1 MLLNQRNV
9 DIFFATIPAFAASL
23 PPAPDRDKALGDDV
37 TLALTNSI
45 VNLRFEFTRLRDSF
59 SIEWAAIE
67 LPKKDCAEVNV
78 ALEDILDMLD
88 SLVDGSIGEKYQDL
102 GNHFPRLESLKR
114 EILDRNP
121 ALGLD
126 GLRQV
131 PNDVLRYVRYVEP
144 RGHAAARYRRLA
156 DGARQFNDTM
166 DRVFSRHIGIAEA
179 GSVEIFHR
187 DRNSNADDLDLDKS
201 DLNEIYAARKVSSA
215 AKKIA
220 RILTMSI
227 CGNIFVPGNFDGDV
241 EGHAKNNK
249 SFILELGALLWE
261 LFFQQKVNITEE
273 DEEDESDEVSLFNAL
288 NREEEIWRKKCVD
301 AACLDIISNCLEA
314 WCEDEVDE
322 EKLRATIHRTVFRP
336 LREYRVSYIYLLS
349 NDAARA
355 SPPSFLHNPSM
366 TLEGGTMSLSSI
378 YLSNTIESES
388 YKSLHLSSL
397 GSTQLPVISESIEFC
412 QEVSLLTPTN
422 GTITDS
428 LAWIAKF
435 KYATQHLASLS
446 EGVGSKPIKV
456 AILDT
461 GLDIADPYF
470 SGAGIDRVDDWRDLW
485 HDCLGESSTP
495 VDDDKG
501 RHGTALACLLLQL
514 APEATVYVL
523 RVAKNSSGL
532 DQAQEAIG
540 TAILHAVT
548 SWDVDIIS
556 MSFGFNSE
564 APPIRNAIVQAERLK
579 GDEILFFAAANNDGL
594 NEPEMSPA
602 FFESVISARGTECN
616 GEFIQ
621 QYNPKSWS
629 HKSGTQYGT
638 LARDVPYNW
647 PVPKP
652 AKSGCSV
659 STPILAAI
667 AALLISFVDNQK
679 HWDSERHAIRTRRG
693 IVAVFNFMAQ
703 DVGSFNGR
711 LYVAPWQLYE
721 QRRQPRYLSPTLWG
735 AFLEKI
741 RLGTTAQQERIKN
754 GLFTMESLET
764 IYLSEDPSPEE
775 IKARCNDPLVR
786 EYMRLDSLLCSPVY
800 MVTGIKVAKGF
811 KLEGEKSSSTSV
823 EFEGGGEVSQEASI
837 GVNTAA
843 TKKERIADEFESD
856 GDIVF
861 AYQLMKITPKG
872 WRKEKRLKTDEYQHR
887 QAFLVD
893 EEEAEKEVE
902 VEIGEVV
909 LEDVEELKGVQVA
922 DSVEGRVAFV

>member
-9 DIFFATIPAFAASL
+9 DIFFATAPAFVASL
-23 PPAPDRDKALGDDV
+23 PPAPDRDKAPEDDV
-37 TLALTNSI
+37 MLALNTS
-45 VNLRFEFTRLRDSF
+45 VVTLRFEFTRLRDSF
-59 SIEWAAIE
+59 SIEQTAID
-67 LPKKDCAEVNV
+67 LPRRDCAEANI

-88 SLVDGSIGEKYQDL
+88 NLVDGSICEKHRNL

-121 ALGLD
+121 ALDLD
-126 GLRQV
+126 GLRKV
-131 PNDVLRYVRYVEP
+131 PNDVLRYVCYAEP
-144 RGHAAARYRRLA
+144 RGHVAARYRRLA
-156 DGARQFNDTM
+156 DGARQFNNTM
-166 DRVFSRHIGIAEA
+166 NTVFSRHMGIAEA

-201 DLNEIYAARKVSSA
+201 DLEEIHAARKVSST

-220 RILTMSI
+220 RILTRSI
-227 CGNIFVPGNFDGDV
+227 CQKPHSAYIDLSGFPEAEIF
-241 EGHAKNNK
+241 
-249 SFILELGALLWE
+249 
-261 LFFQQKVNITEE
+261 
-273 DEEDESDEVSLFNAL
+273 
-288 NREEEIWRKKCVD
+288 
-301 AACLDIISNCLEA
+301 
-314 WCEDEVDE
+314 
-322 EKLRATIHRTVFRP
+322 TI
-336 LREYRVSYIYLLS
+336 
-349 NDAARA
+349 
-355 SPPSFLHNPSM
+355 M
-366 TLEGGTMSLSSI
+366 
-378 YLSNTIESES
+378 
-388 YKSLHLSSL
+388 
-397 GSTQLPVISESIEFC
+397 
-412 QEVSLLTPTN
+412 
-422 GTITDS
+422 TITHS

-435 KYATQHLASLS
+435 KYASQHLASLG
-446 EGVGSKPIKV
+446 EGAGSKPIKI

-461 GLDIADPYF
+461 GLDTNDPYF
-470 SGAGIDRVDDWRDLW
+470 SGAGIDRVDDWKGLW
-485 HDCLGESSTP
+485 HDCLEESSTP

-532 DQAQEAIG
+532 GKAQEAIG

-564 APPIRNAIVQAERLK
+564 VTPIKNAIVKAERLK
-579 GDEILFFAAANNDGL
+579 GGEILFFAAANNDGL
-594 NEPEMSPA
+594 NEPEMFPA
-602 FFESVISARGTECN
+602 LFESVISARGTECN

-629 HKSGTQYGT
+629 HKTGAQYGT

-647 PVPKP
+647 PIAKP
-652 AKSGCSV
+652 TKSGCSV

-679 HWDSERHAIRTRRG
+679 DWDAERHAIRTRRG
-693 IVAVFNFMAQ
+693 IVSVFNFMAQ
-703 DVGSFNGR
+703 DLDSFNSR

-721 QRRQPRYLSPTLWG
+721 QRRQPQHWRLSLETATTKSLTLWG

-823 EFEGGGEVSQEASI
+823 EFEGGGEVSQEASVGI
-837 GVNTAA
+837 NVAT

-872 WRKEKRLKTDEYQHR
+872 WRKEKRLKMSEYQHR

-893 EEEAEKEVE
+893 EEEAEKKVE
-902 VEIGEVV
+902 VEISEVAP
-909 LEDVEELKGVQVA
+909 EDLEELKGARVV

>member
-1 MLLNQRNV
+1 MRLDQRNV
-9 DIFFATIPAFAASL
+9 DIFFATIPAFVASL
-23 PPAPDRDKALGDDV
+23 PPAPDRDKALADDAV
-37 TLALTNSI
+37 LALATSV

-59 SIEWAAIE
+59 SIERTAID
-67 LPKKDCAEVNV
+67 LPKSDCVEANI

-88 SLVDGSIGEKYQDL
+88 NLVDGSICEKHQDL

-131 PNDVLRYVRYVEP
+131 LNDVLRYVCYVEP
-144 RGHAAARYRRLA
+144 RGHVAARYRRLA

-166 DRVFSRHIGIAEA
+166 DSVFSRHMGIAEA
-179 GSVEIFHR
+179 GSIEIFHR

-201 DLNEIYAARKVSSA
+201 DLEEIHAARKVSTA
-215 AKKIA
+215 AKRVA

-227 CGNIFVPGNFDGDV
+227 CQKPHSAYIDLSGFPEAEIFTIMTVCHSENKWRAVQWTSTNRYDTQTATNQASNIAICEEIKRRHRPKSILHIGVCPDGSWRAQKMPSNVSTAHGKPPEATLEELIISERAQEGGGVELNKSDRLGLAARLGGSLMCLLGSPFLQDAWTSETMRCSGGDIFIPGSFDGGV
-241 EGHAKNNK
+241 ECHAKDNK

-288 NREEEIWRKKCVD
+288 NREEEIWRKRCVD

-336 LREYRVSYIYLLS
+336 LREYRASFIRPLS
-349 NDAARA
+349 KDTAGV
-355 SPPSFLHNPSM
+355 SPPSFLHSQST
-366 TLEGGTMSLSSI
+366 TLKGGTVPLSSI
-378 YLSNTIESES
+378 YLNSTVESES
-388 YKSLHLSSL
+388 NKSLHLSSL
-397 GSTQLPVISESIEFC
+397 GSTQLPVISESIESC

-435 KYATQHLASLS
+435 KYASQHLASLS
-446 EGVGSKPIKV
+446 EGAGSKPIKI

-461 GLDIADPYF
+461 GLDTNDPYF
-470 SGAGIDRVDDWRDLW
+470 SGAGIDRVDDWGDLW

-514 APEATVYVL
+514 APEATLYVL
-523 RVAKNSSGL
+523 RVAKNSLGL

-540 TAILHAVT
+540 TAILHAVA

-564 APPIRNAIVQAERLK
+564 VTPIRNAIVQAERLK
-579 GDEILFFAAANNDGL
+579 GGEILFFAAANNDGL
-594 NEPEMSPA
+594 NEPEMFPA

-621 QYNPKSWS
+621 QYNPKSWG
-629 HKSGTQYGT
+629 HKIGTQYGT

-667 AALLISFVDNQK
+667 AAVLISFVDNQK
-679 HWDSERHAIRTRRG
+679 DWDSERHAIRTRRG

-721 QRRQPRYLSPTLWG
+721 QRRQPQY
-735 AFLEKI
+735 
-741 RLGTTAQQERIKN
+741 
-754 GLFTMESLET
+754 
-764 IYLSEDPSPEE
+764 
-775 IKARCNDPLVR
+775 LVR
-786 EYMRLDSLLCSPVY
+786 HAL
-800 MVTGIKVAKGF
+800 
-811 KLEGEKSSSTSV
+811 ST
-823 EFEGGGEVSQEASI
+823 I
-837 GVNTAA
+837 
-843 TKKERIADEFESD
+843 
-856 GDIVF
+856 
-861 AYQLMKITPKG
+861 P
-872 WRKEKRLKTDEYQHR
+872 
-887 QAFLVD
+887 
-893 EEEAEKEVE
+893 
-902 VEIGEVV
+902 
-909 LEDVEELKGVQVA
+909 
-922 DSVEGRVAFV
+922 